1 MKIAIIGTHSTGKTT
16 LIKRLVERLTEL
28 GHRVVILPEFAR
40 LCPFPINE
48 DTTLAAQ
55 AWIQETQIREEG
67 AVNHTDRI
75 LICDRS
81 TLDNFAYF
89 SRIAEKLENAEY
101 LKPWEKKAA
110 AHMRTYD
117 AVFKTAKLDL
127 LPEDDKQR
135 SLDADFRNDID
146 ERIHSL
152 LAKHG
157 VTWSPLPA
165 TEDYDR
171 HIEFILKEIKSK
183 PTENA

>member
-1 MKIAIIGTHSTGKTT
+1 MKIAVIGTHSTGKTT
-16 LIKRLVERLTEL
+16 LIKRLVERLNAL

-67 AVNHTDRI
+67 AVNHSDRI

-89 SRIAEKLENAEY
+89 SRIAEHLEELEY
-101 LKPWEKKAA
+101 LTPWEKKAA

-127 LPEDDKQR
+127 SPEDDHQR
-135 SLDADFRNDID
+135 SLDADFRDDID
-146 ERIHSL
+146 ERIHGL

-157 VTWSPLPA
+157 VNWHSLPA

-171 HIEFILKEIKSK
+171 HVDFILKKIR
-183 PTENA
+183 PQN

>member
-16 LIKRLVERLTEL
+16 LIKRLIERLNEL
-28 GHRVVILPEFAR
+28 GHRTVVLPEFAR

-67 AVNHTDRI
+67 AVNHSERI

-89 SRIAEKLENAEY
+89 SRIAEKLGEYDY

-110 AHMRTYD
+110 AHMRSYD

-127 LPEDDKQR
+127 SPEDDNQR
-135 SLDADFRNDID
+135 SLDPQFRDDID
-146 ERIHSL
+146 ERIHAL

-157 VTWSPLPA
+157 VTWYNLTA

-171 HIEFILKEIKSK
+171 HVNFILKQIRV
-183 PTENA
+183 T